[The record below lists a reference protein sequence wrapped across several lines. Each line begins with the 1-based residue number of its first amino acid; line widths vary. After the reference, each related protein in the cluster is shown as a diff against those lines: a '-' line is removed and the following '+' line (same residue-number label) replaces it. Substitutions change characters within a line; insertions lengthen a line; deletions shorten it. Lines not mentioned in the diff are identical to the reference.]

1 MLLRRFEHEKQKLQ
15 AVIQTTKHSF
25 PLTNSAACCI
35 FSTDVLCRRSGFDSW
50 QGTIPIID
58 NTSVFLDMELLQEL
72 SQIVLVDAEEL
83 QLRCFMPME
92 YRQLECN
99 ALWMAIK
106 TIPNGYLWRPYP
118 KYVGFP
124 NFSMHQ
130 LVLSWHTKAATM
142 CEFSKQ
148 EFIGGLQALGKKFR
162 EIYDFAFGWAKEKGQ
177 KSLALDT
184 AIGMWQLLYEEKQ
197 WPLVDHWCQFL
208 Q

>member
-1 MLLRRFEHEKQKLQ
+1 M
-15 AVIQTTKHSF
+15 T
-25 PLTNSAACCI
+25 
-35 FSTDVLCRRSGFDSW
+35 RRSGFDSW
-50 QGTIPIID
+50 QGIIPIID

-83 QLRCFMPME
+83 QLGCFMPME

-99 ALWMAIK
+99 VLGMAIK
-106 TIPNGYLWRPYP
+106 TIPNGYPWRPYP

-130 LVLSWHTKAATM
+130 LVLSWHMKAATM

-148 EFIGGLQALGKKFR
+148 EFIGGLQALGIDSLEKFCDR
-162 EIYDFAFGWAKEKGQ
+162 IQFMHSELKDERIKGQ

-184 AIGMWQLLYEEKQ
+184 AIGIWQLLFEEKQ

-208 Q
+208 QCAKENATSASPKPAAAGDNNCNK